1 MLKRNIE
8 RTFTIPIQIDCLEED
23 GRTTRGEFGAT
34 FRMMSQAEIRG
45 DEDARLLDK
54 VLLEVRDLEL
64 CGPDGAPL
72 TGKALLQAVKDDPEL
87 GSALVNAYLE
97 NVIKKPTRR
106 RT

>member
-8 RTFTIPIQIDCLEED
+8 RTFSLPIQIDCLEED

-45 DEDARLLDK
+45 DEEARLLDK
-54 VLLEVRDLEL
+54 VLIGIKDLEL
-64 CGPDGAPL
+64 CGTDGAPL
-72 TGKALLQAVKDDPEL
+72 AGEKLLQAVKDDPEL

-106 RT
+106 KT